1 MMIPTQSYLDNY
13 YVRERA
19 LRDISNPVTLQSYS
33 DTSKG
38 GDSSPSS
45 CLSRVAPIA

>member
-19 LRDISNPVTLQSYS
+19 LRDITSPVTLGLHVH
-33 DTSKG
+33 TSKG
-38 GDSSPSS
+38 G
-45 CLSRVAPIA
+45 AQ